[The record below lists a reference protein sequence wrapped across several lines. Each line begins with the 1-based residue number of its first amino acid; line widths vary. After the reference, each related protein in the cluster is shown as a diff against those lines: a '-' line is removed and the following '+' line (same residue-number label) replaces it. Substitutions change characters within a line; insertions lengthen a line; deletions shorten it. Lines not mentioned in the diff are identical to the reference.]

1 MLVKVRNETEDIS
14 FPKKKIIWQGPFK
27 IRYLHGKGAQ
37 LEVSAQ
43 KALSLACS
51 SKGRLRVF
59 ARTKLLQSGLLVK
72 GAVSLVRLG

>member
-1 MLVKVRNETEDIS
+1 M
-14 FPKKKIIWQGPFK
+14 GPYSLFFSDCYGVFLI

-37 LEVSAQ
+37 LEVSVQ

-59 ARTKLLQSGLLVK
+59 ARTKPLQSGLLVK
-72 GAVSLVRLG
+72 RGMQSGLMIKKG